1 MKTVEL
7 YTRVR
12 RAVLV
17 EGMKR
22 RAAFEPSIGHLK
34 NEHQLERNWLRGTY
48 GDAIN
53 AVLSAAAMD
62 FNKLLGAFRLNFLCA
77 LRAFWSQFQQLDASL
92 EPQAQYKPI

>member
-1 MKTVEL
+1 MEL

-34 NEHQLERNWLRGTY
+34 NEHQLERSRLRGTY

-53 AVLSAAAMD
+53 AVFSAAAMN
-62 FNKLLGAFRLNFLCA
+62 FSRLFGAFRLDFLRA
-77 LRAFWSQFQQLDASL
+77 LRAFWSRFQQLDASL